1 LEQLFFIQLTNLFY
15 NFKFSFYHRMKDD
28 KTMQYQIAVVAF
40 LILCMFFVQTP
51 AFIKLALAWV
61 VIFMAVFYVGKNY
74 FFALFLA
81 SVFVAISA
89 VFLVYNGQSL
99 ENFDSG
105 SEDARKAPDNDEG
118 TDMTVENKPSVQ
130 IKVEDIKFDNE
141 KPKKISMMDTN
152 GVDDAFGK
160 LDVDNLEDSDE
171 DTDVNESEDN
181 INKSVGSTKV
191 SSKEAYKAQKQL
203 YDLTVAVDA
212 LHKHM
217 NSLTPSLKKGQK
229 VIESLEKFGLN
240 KFI

>member
-1 LEQLFFIQLTNLFY
+1 
-15 NFKFSFYHRMKDD
+15 MKDD

-51 AFIKLALAWV
+51 AFIKLALAWI

-74 FFALFLA
+74 FFALFFA

-105 SEDARKAPDNDEG
+105 SEDATKAPDDD
-118 TDMTVENKPSVQ
+118 DMTVENKKAGVQ

-152 GVDDAFGK
+152 GEDDAFGK

-203 YDLTVAVDA
+203 YDLTVAVNA

-217 NSLTPSLKKGQK
+217 DSLTPSLKKGQK